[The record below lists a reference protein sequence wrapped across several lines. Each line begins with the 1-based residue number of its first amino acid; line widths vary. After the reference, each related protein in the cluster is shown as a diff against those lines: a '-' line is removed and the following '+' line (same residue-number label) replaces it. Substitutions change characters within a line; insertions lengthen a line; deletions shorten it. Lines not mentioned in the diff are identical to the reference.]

1 MKYLLDTN
9 ICIYLIKE
17 KPSRVIE
24 KFREVAPLEV
34 GISAITVAELLYGA
48 AKSQFPERNEV
59 ALREF
64 LLPLTVVD
72 FDFEAAKYYGYIRS
86 ILEKQGKPIGG
97 MDLLIAAHALS
108 LNLVVVTNN
117 EREFRRIE
125 NLKVENWTT

>member
-86 ILEKQGKPIGG
+86 ILENKENQLGAWIC
-97 MDLLIAAHALS
+97 LLPPTH
-108 LNLVVVTNN
+108 
-117 EREFRRIE
+117 
-125 NLKVENWTT
+125 